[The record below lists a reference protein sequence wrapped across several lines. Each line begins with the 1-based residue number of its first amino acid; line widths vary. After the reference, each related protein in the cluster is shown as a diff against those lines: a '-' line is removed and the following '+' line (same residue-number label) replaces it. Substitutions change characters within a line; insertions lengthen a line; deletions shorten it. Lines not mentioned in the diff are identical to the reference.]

1 MTRLPTPRPTETALV
16 PMPKYERVDPS
27 IRGGVTLGRLL
38 ETARRR
44 IDMSQA
50 AAAHRLRIGEHELL
64 DFESGMRTPAP
75 SLLDDM
81 CEVYGTTKDRLVS
94 DAGIALDD
102 PKSPTQVWLGWA
114 SVDLNGIGN
123 RERLFRIAATFRE
136 LRSLAANAPV
146 TVRDDEVAFLAR
158 TLDIVDENLIDDLAD
173 AFVLDRQSALEIFAR
188 MRYSVTTVKELDP
201 APTPIA
207 LGPEHRGQGSA
218 SQDSTAAK
226 NVR

>member
-1 MTRLPTPRPTETALV
+1 MPRLPTPRSTDRARSTDTALV
-16 PMPKYERVDPS
+16 PVPKIDVVDPS
-27 IRGGVTLGRLL
+27 VRGGVTLGRLL

-50 AAAHRLRIGEHELL
+50 AAAHRLRIAEHELL

-102 PKSPTQVWLGWA
+102 AEEPSQVWLGWA
-114 SVDLNGIGN
+114 SVDLSGIGN

-136 LRSLAANAPV
+136 LRSLAADAPV
-146 TVRDDEVAFLAR
+146 TIRDEEVAFLAR
-158 TLDIVDENLIDDLAD
+158 TVDVVDEHLLDDLAD
-173 AFVLDRQSALEIFAR
+173 AFVIDRQSALEIFAR
-188 MRYSVTTVKELDP
+188 MRYSVSRVKELDP

-207 LGPEHRGQGSA
+207 LGPEGRA
-218 SQDSTAAK
+218 TK
-226 NVR
+226 T

>member
-1 MTRLPTPRPTETALV
+1 MTRLPTPRSTETAIV
-16 PMPKYERVDPS
+16 PMPKFEVVDPS
-27 IRGGVTLGRLL
+27 VRGGVTLGRLL

-50 AAAHRLRIGEHELL
+50 AAAHRLRIAEHELL
-64 DFESGMRTPAP
+64 DFESGMRTPSP

-94 DAGIALDD
+94 DSGIALDD
-102 PKSPTQVWLGWA
+102 SNDPSQVWLGWA

-136 LRSLAANAPV
+136 LRSLAEGAPI
-146 TVRDDEVAFLAR
+146 TIRDDELAFLAR
-158 TLDIVDENLIDDLAD
+158 TVDVVDEHLVDDLAD
-173 AFVLDRQSALEIFAR
+173 AFRLSRQAAVEIFAR

-207 LGPEHRGQGSA
+207 LGP
-218 SQDSTAAK
+218 QDRKPNAH
-226 NVR
+226 